1 MNFQDYITKES
12 QRINKMTPRQKEYI
26 LASHYYLDR
35 LGIDKKDIELDLV
48 DKERANE
55 IIDDIHEM
63 RSEDL
68 WEAYTH
74 DW

>member
-1 MNFQDYITKES
+1 MDFQEYIKQEKL
-12 QRINKMTPRQKEYI
+12 RINKMTPKQKGYI
-26 LASHYYLDR
+26 LSSHYYLDR
-35 LGIDKKDIELDLV
+35 LGIDKKDIELDLI
-48 DKERANE
+48 DREKANA

-63 RSEDL
+63 REEDL

>member
-1 MNFQDYITKES
+1 MDFQEYIKQEKL
-12 QRINKMTPRQKEYI
+12 RINKMTHKQKEYI

-35 LGIDKKDIELDLV
+35 LGIDKKDIELDLI
-48 DKERANE
+48 DKEKANE
-55 IIDDIHEM
+55 IIDDIQEM
-63 RSEDL
+63 REEDL